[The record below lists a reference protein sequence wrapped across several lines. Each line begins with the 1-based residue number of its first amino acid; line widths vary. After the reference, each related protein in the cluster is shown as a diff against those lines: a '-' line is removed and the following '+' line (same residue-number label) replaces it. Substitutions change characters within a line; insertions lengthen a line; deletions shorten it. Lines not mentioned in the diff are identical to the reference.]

1 MRSAVTQGTVA
12 AKREGRRQ
20 DHDQNFRG
28 SGGMLSREIFLIF
41 GSSELARNASKTAT
55 HYEIY

>member
-1 MRSAVTQGTVA
+1 MRSAVTQGTVTD
-12 AKREGRRQ
+12 KREGRRQ

-28 SGGMLSREIFLIF
+28 SGGMLSREIF
-41 GSSELARNASKTAT
+41 SSELAGKARNASKTAT